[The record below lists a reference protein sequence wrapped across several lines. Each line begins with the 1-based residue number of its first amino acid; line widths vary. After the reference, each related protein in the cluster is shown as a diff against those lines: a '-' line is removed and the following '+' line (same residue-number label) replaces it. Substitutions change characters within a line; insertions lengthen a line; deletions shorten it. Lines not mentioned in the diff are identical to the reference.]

1 MMIHMKRGIM
11 KKIAVMLLISM
22 MIASAT
28 ACRGG
33 DNVSS
38 SGGSSMA
45 VGSETSA
52 SGEDVYSSG
61 EVVSVDSSGNIVSAD
76 GTSTSASKTNQSSNK
91 TSSKG
96 NSAQTSTVSTATGT
110 KVFQVESYGAKGDGK
125 TDDGPAI
132 AAAINAAKQDSS
144 SKKVVQFKANTTY
157 RVISVPNTSAS
168 NRFVMNLANAENI
181 TVQGSNTK
189 LLLKAPCRVANV
201 NESTNINIQ
210 GFVVDY
216 SPKPF
221 ALGTVTEINSAQK
234 YIDFTTTTNL
244 GFSGTQ
250 TAPETYFAFR
260 NRDDERRHYFITK
273 MEKKGTGSYRF
284 YFKGTDHFSVVT
296 KGEQFILPVYGSS
309 HNVGGLM
316 TITSTENFEAKNIK
330 IYAAPDFLI
339 GLRKNTGYTKFTNV
353 RIEKDPSSA
362 VKLVAWRDGYH
373 VKDNLSKMTWDN
385 CYIGTIG
392 DDAFNLSSVTC
403 TVDSYNSSSRIINML
418 PGEDGVTRE
427 GLSAGDELV
436 VYKTSGKLVG
446 EAKIVS
452 TINSSSNVVVKI
464 DRDLAITP
472 GDKVDFYRY
481 NKDYVIKNTY
491 IEGTVRVRS
500 SGTFQNCQFNVFWV
514 NIENDGYYWEGP
526 VPKNITFSKCTFT
539 TPYSKDTAIFNVA
552 TNTSNYTAA
561 EYKCKN
567 IVLSGC
573 TFTKGTISVQDG
585 NQLIQ
590 K

>member
-1 MMIHMKRGIM
+1 
-11 KKIAVMLLISM
+11 MLLISA
-22 MIASAT
+22 MIVSTT
-28 ACRGG
+28 ACKGG
-33 DNVSS
+33 NNVSS
-38 SGGSSMA
+38 SGTSSDF
-45 VGSETSA
+45 VESEIA
-52 SGEDVYSSG
+52 LSGEDIYSNDGVISMISSEDTAGINQSSTGGTGSKVSQTSG
-61 EVVSVDSSGNIVSAD
+61 STSSKVSSTQ
-76 GTSTSASKTNQSSNK
+76 TSTSGA
-91 TSSKG
+91 
-96 NSAQTSTVSTATGT
+96 ATGT
-110 KVFQVESYGAKGDGK
+110 KVFSVEAYGAKGDGK
-125 TDDGPAI
+125 TDDGAAI

-144 SKKVVQFKANTTY
+144 SKKVVQFKSNTTY

-181 TVQGSNTK
+181 TVQGNNTK
-189 LLLKAPCRVANV
+189 LLLKAPCRLANV
-201 NESTNINIQ
+201 NESSNISIQ

-234 YIDFTTTTNL
+234 YIDFTTTTDL

-250 TAPETYFAFR
+250 DAPETYFAFR
-260 NRDDERRHYFITK
+260 NRTDERRHYFITK
-273 MEKKGTGSYRF
+273 MEKKATGSYRF
-284 YFKGTDHFSVVT
+284 YFKATDHFSVVT
-296 KGEQFILPVYGSS
+296 KGEQFILPIYGSS

-353 RIEKDPSSA
+353 RIEEDPNSGIHLA
-362 VKLVAWRDGYH
+362 AWRDGYH

-403 TVDSYNSSSRIINML
+403 TVDSYNSSSRIINMV
-418 PGEDGVTRE
+418 PGEDGMTRE
-427 GLSAGDELV
+427 GLSAGDELI
-436 VYKTSGKLVG
+436 VYNKASGKLIG
-446 EAKIVS
+446 ESKIVS

-464 DRDLAITP
+464 DRDLSIQP

-514 NIENDGYYWEGP
+514 NVENDGYYWEGP
-526 VPKNITFSKCTFT
+526 VPKDITFSNCTFT
-539 TPYSKDTAIFNVA
+539 TPYSANTAIFNVA

-573 TFTKGTISVQDG
+573 TFTKGKVSVQEG

>member
-1 MMIHMKRGIM
+1 
-11 KKIAVMLLISM
+11 
-22 MIASAT
+22 
-28 ACRGG
+28 
-33 DNVSS
+33 
-38 SGGSSMA
+38 
-45 VGSETSA
+45 
-52 SGEDVYSSG
+52 
-61 EVVSVDSSGNIVSAD
+61 
-76 GTSTSASKTNQSSNK
+76 
-91 TSSKG
+91 
-96 NSAQTSTVSTATGT
+96 
-110 KVFQVESYGAKGDGK
+110 
-125 TDDGPAI
+125 
-132 AAAINAAKQDSS
+132 
-144 SKKVVQFKANTTY
+144 
-157 RVISVPNTSAS
+157 
-168 NRFVMNLANAENI
+168 
-181 TVQGSNTK
+181 
-189 LLLKAPCRVANV
+189 
-201 NESTNINIQ
+201 
-210 GFVVDY
+210 
-216 SPKPF
+216 
-221 ALGTVTEINSAQK
+221 
-234 YIDFTTTTNL
+234 
-244 GFSGTQ
+244 
-250 TAPETYFAFR
+250 
-260 NRDDERRHYFITK
+260 
-273 MEKKGTGSYRF
+273 
-284 YFKGTDHFSVVT
+284 
-296 KGEQFILPVYGSS
+296 
-309 HNVGGLM
+309 
-316 TITSTENFEAKNIK
+316 
-330 IYAAPDFLI
+330 
-339 GLRKNTGYTKFTNV
+339 
-353 RIEKDPSSA
+353 
-362 VKLVAWRDGYH
+362 
-373 VKDNLSKMTWDN
+373 MTWDN

-436 VYKTSGKLVG
+436 VYNKTSGKLVG